1 MVKDEWGNVP
11 IHPVIIYGTLNA
23 KLIHFLLLKLKLFSS
38 SYVLKDKGDY
48 RKKCFFFFYLC
59 RFQAEMFL
67 NFI

>member
-48 RKKCFFFFYLC
+48 RKKCFFS
-59 RFQAEMFL
+59 
-67 NFI
+67 FIFADFKQKCF